1 MGKFP
6 YSIVIGLDR
15 VLQIIRQFVQ
25 KLTGKA
31 AVEAPAEPEGE
42 DCCNGVVHIAYR
54 GLSDDRQYVAYSRK
68 WEEIRF
74 FKPNGLKVF
83 CADCRRR
90 LL

>member
-1 MGKFP
+1 M
-6 YSIVIGLDR
+6 
-15 VLQIIRQFVQ
+15 LQIFRDLVL
-25 KLTGKA
+25 KLTGKSTVPQA
-31 AVEAPAEPEGE
+31 SEEEGE

-54 GLSDDRQYVAYSRK
+54 GLSDDRQYIAYSRK
-68 WEEIRF
+68 WDEIRF